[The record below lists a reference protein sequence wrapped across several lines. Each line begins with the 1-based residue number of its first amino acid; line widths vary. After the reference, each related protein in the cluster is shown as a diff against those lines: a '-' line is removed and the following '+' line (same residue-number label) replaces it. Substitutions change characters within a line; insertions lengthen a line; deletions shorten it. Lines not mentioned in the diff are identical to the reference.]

1 MYHEKMSCE
10 NDIWSCCNV
19 ALGESIPKDFS
30 DYNGIIL
37 TGSHYNCRKR
47 EVYFPWYENVI
58 ELIKTVDINGY
69 PNLFGGCF
77 GHNLIALAL
86 GGTVGFNPKK
96 KYVLQIE
103 TLQTNE
109 LYQSF
114 YQDLCQDLCQ
124 NLVQST
130 PTVLDITSSVTVP
143 ISVPVPGRS
152 SSTVRVPG
160 HSSSTVPVPGR
171 SSSTVRVPGHSSST
185 VPVPGR
191 SSSTVRVP
199 GRSSSTVRVPGH
211 SSSTVRVPGHSS
223 STVHV
228 RSLDYSV
235 ISTHED
241 CVIDLPPTASLL
253 GSTENNKNHFYIAGS
268 NQNILALQSHPEF
281 NLQYAVMER
290 IWLGVVMKRKLLSTE
305 ECSFSLKTFE
315 NYDDTD
321 SNELCEIISKFL
333 HK

>member
-86 GGTVGFNPKK
+86 GGTIGFNPNK

-109 LYQSF
+109 LYQELYQSL
-114 YQDLCQDLCQ
+114 YQDLYHDMYQ
-124 NLVQST
+124 NLGQST
-130 PTVLDITSSVTVP
+130 AASTVLDITSSVTVT
-143 ISVPVPGRS
+143 VPVRS
-152 SSTVRVPG
+152 SSTA
-160 HSSSTVPVPGR
+160 PVR
-171 SSSTVRVPGHSSST
+171 SS
-185 VPVPGR
+185 
-191 SSSTVRVP
+191 
-199 GRSSSTVRVPGH
+199 
-211 SSSTVRVPGHSS
+211 
-223 STVHV
+223 
-228 RSLDYSV
+228 DYSV

-241 CVIDLPPTASLL
+241 CVIDLPSTASLL

-268 NQNILALQSHPEF
+268 NNNILALQSHPEF
-281 NLQYAVMER
+281 NLQYAVIER
-290 IWLGVVMKRKLLSTE
+290 IWLGVVLKRKLLSAE
-305 ECSFSLKTFE
+305 ECSSSLKTFE

-321 SNELCEIISKFL
+321 SDELCEMISKFL